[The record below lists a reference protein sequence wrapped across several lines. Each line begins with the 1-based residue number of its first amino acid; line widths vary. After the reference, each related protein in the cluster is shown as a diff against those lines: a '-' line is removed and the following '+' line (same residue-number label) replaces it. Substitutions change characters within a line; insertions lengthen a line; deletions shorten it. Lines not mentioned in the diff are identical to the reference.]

1 MANIKSAKKRIR
13 TSEIRASRNK
23 AQRSRLKTLV
33 KRVRQA
39 TEPQA
44 ALAEFRAAVSFID
57 RAARTRI
64 IHPNRA
70 ARLKGQLARHL
81 QRVSG

>member
-39 TEPQA
+39 
-44 ALAEFRAAVSFID
+44 
-57 RAARTRI
+57 
-64 IHPNRA
+64 
-70 ARLKGQLARHL
+70 
-81 QRVSG
+81 